1 MKVLICGSSGFIG
14 SNLLSY
20 LVKLNTTKYSFTAT
34 YHKTKPNL
42 NLKNYKIK
50 FVKADL
56 RKKIVC
62 KNLMKGI
69 DIVIQCAAT
78 TSGSKDI
85 LQNPYI
91 HITDNIVMNTHLLES
106 VYLNNIKHFVF
117 LSCSTMYKSSNTLSK
132 EEHVLDKN
140 IEPKY
145 FGAANMKLYC
155 EKLCKFYSNIGN
167 TKFTIVRHSNIYGP
181 NDKYDKDKSHVLG
194 ATISKIYNA
203 KKKIIVW
210 GKGNE
215 KRDFLYIDDLCRFIS
230 LAIKKQKDKF
240 EIFNCGSSSP
250 ISIKD
255 LVKKII
261 KISKKKLF
269 VEYDSS
275 KPNININIGLNC
287 NHAKKKLNW
296 TPKISIENGLA
307 KTYKWYLSNLK

>member
-14 SNLLSY
+14 SNLLKY
-20 LVKLNTTKYSFTAT
+20 LVKSNRKKFSFIAT
-34 YHKTKPNL
+34 YHKAKPNF
-42 NLKNYKIK
+42 NIKNYKIK

-56 RKKIVC
+56 RNKIVC
-62 KNLMKGI
+62 KNLTKGI
-69 DIVIQCAAT
+69 DIIIQCAAT
-78 TSGSKDI
+78 TSGAKDI
-85 LQNPYI
+85 LQKPYI

-106 VYLNNIKHFVF
+106 AHLNNIKHFVF
-117 LSCSTMYKSSNTLSK
+117 LSCSAMYKSSNILSK
-132 EEHVLDKN
+132 EESFLDKN

-203 KKKIIVW
+203 QQKITVW

-215 KRDFLYIDDLCRFIS
+215 KRDFLYIDDLCRFI
-230 LAIKKQKDKF
+230 LIAIKKQKDKF
-240 EIFNCGSSSP
+240 EIFNCGSSNP
-250 ISIKD
+250 ISIKN

-261 KISKKKLF
+261 KTSKKKLSIK
-269 VEYDSS
+269 YDAS

-287 NHAKKKLNW
+287 SYAKKKLHW

-307 KTYKWYLSNLK
+307 KTYRWYLNNSK